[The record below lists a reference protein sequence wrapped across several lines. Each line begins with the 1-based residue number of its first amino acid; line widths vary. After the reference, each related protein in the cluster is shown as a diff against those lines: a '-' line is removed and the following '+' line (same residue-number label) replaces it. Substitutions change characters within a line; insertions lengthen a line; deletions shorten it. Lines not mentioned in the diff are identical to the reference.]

1 MLKLQTNG
9 LIVPLGSFILDTYA
23 SNVGMGSVLSQV
35 QDGQEKVISYYSK
48 SFNKAERKY
57 CVTRR
62 EIAQPYVLS

>member
-1 MLKLQTNG
+1 M
-9 LIVPLGSFILDTYA
+9 
-23 SNVGMGSVLSQV
+23 GMGSVLSQV

-62 EIAQPYVLS
+62 ELLAVVASIYVLS